1 MKKKGLILIFF
12 FFHLANYAFAQIDLN
27 VYSPE
32 GNETIVFR
40 PISLYSAPGVYL
52 KELDNKVED
61 EKFYLVKIK
70 EKSGNYFRVE
80 PQQPKDNDPDY
91 GFYGWV
97 HTGDVYVQIHNYTNA
112 LINLY
117 TNPWDKIPTGYI
129 CKEKGHVAAVYDVVG
144 NYVLVN
150 LLLDDDVKSANIW
163 GWVHKCHL
171 TGQPYTTEPG
181 IIDNIEY

>member
-1 MKKKGLILIFF
+1 MKKIVLVLFLY
-12 FFHLANYAFAQIDLN
+12 HLANFAFAQIDLN

-32 GNETIVFR
+32 GDSVQVFK
-40 PISLYSAPGVYL
+40 PISIYSAPGVYF
-52 KELDNKVED
+52 KELENKVEN
-61 EKFYLVKIK
+61 EKYYLVIIK

-80 PQQPKDNDPDY
+80 PQHPEWNDPDY

-97 HTGDVYVQIHNYTNA
+97 HTGDVYVQIHNYTDA
-112 LINLY
+112 KINLY

-129 CKEKGHVAAVYDVVG
+129 CNEKGYWAAVYDVVG

-150 LLLDDDVKSANIW
+150 LLPDNIVKSTNIW
-163 GWVHKCHL
+163 GWVHRCHL

-181 IIDNIEY
+181 IINNIEY